1 MSDRR
6 ETAGPA
12 CQALNTA
19 SLTYGEQMLMSR
31 KLLCTVYAAIALVAL
46 VATWSQNILFLR
58 DGGSFLGFW
67 EATKVNRASR
77 SITVD
82 IALLLFAVA
91 ILMVIEARRLGVK
104 YVWAYI
110 LGGYLIA
117 ISVTFPL
124 FLLARELRL
133 EKSDAT
139 ELRNIDSILL
149 AALAG
154 FALAFTLWVDVV

>member
-1 MSDRR
+1 M
-6 ETAGPA
+6 
-12 CQALNTA
+12 
-19 SLTYGEQMLMSR
+19 
-31 KLLCTVYAAIALVAL
+31 
-46 VATWSQNILFLR
+46 
-58 DGGSFLGFW
+58 
-67 EATKVNRASR
+67 
-77 SITVD
+77 
-82 IALLLFAVA
+82 A
-91 ILMVIEARRLGVK
+91 ILIVIEARRLGVK

>member
-1 MSDRR
+1 
-6 ETAGPA
+6 
-12 CQALNTA
+12 
-19 SLTYGEQMLMSR
+19 MLISR
-31 KLLCTVYAAIALVAL
+31 KVLCAVYAAISLVAL
-46 VATWSQNILFLR
+46 IATWSQNILFFR
-58 DGGSFLGFW
+58 RGGSFMGFW
-67 EATKVNRASR
+67 DATKANPASR

-82 IALLLFAVA
+82 IALLLLAVA

-110 LGGYLIA
+110 LGGFLIA

-139 ELRNIDSILL
+139 QLRNVDSILL
-149 AALAG
+149 GVLAG
-154 FALAFTLWVDVV
+154 FTLAFTVWVDVV

>member
-1 MSDRR
+1 M
-6 ETAGPA
+6 A
-12 CQALNTA
+12 
-19 SLTYGEQMLMSR
+19 MSR
-31 KLLCTVYAAIALVAL
+31 RLLCTVYAAIALVAL
-46 VATWSQNILFLR
+46 IATWSQNILFFR
-58 DGGSFLGFW
+58 GGGSFMGFW
-67 EATKVNRASR
+67 DATKTNHASR
-77 SITVD
+77 SVTVD
-82 IALLLFAVA
+82 IALLLLAVA

-110 LGGYLIA
+110 VGGFLIA

-139 ELRNIDSILL
+139 QLQNIDSILL

-154 FALAFTLWVDVV
+154 FTLAFTIWVDVI

>member
-1 MSDRR
+1 
-6 ETAGPA
+6 
-12 CQALNTA
+12 
-19 SLTYGEQMLMSR
+19 MLMSR
-31 KLLCTVYAAIALVAL
+31 KLLCAVYVAIALVAL
-46 VATWSQNILFLR
+46 VATWSQNILFFR
-58 DGGSFLGFW
+58 GGGGFFGFW
-67 EATKVNRASR
+67 EATKANPASR

-82 IALLLFAVA
+82 IALLLLAVA

-110 LGGYLIA
+110 LGGFAIA

-139 ELRNIDSILL
+139 ELRNGDSILL
-149 AALAG
+149 AALAR
-154 FALAFTLWVDVV
+154 